1 MRGLIPLILFAA
13 FGWSGWWWVG
23 STAQETAVKTW
34 LSERRIEGW
43 RAEVGDYK
51 IIGFPNRFDNFFTDL
66 TLFEPARLWGW
77 RAAEFQVMALS
88 YKPNHIIA
96 NWPGEHVV
104 STPFDTITLAAELLR
119 GSVVFKP
126 ETSLALAR
134 IQLEIAAL
142 NFAGMNGWQA
152 RIDKA
157 NVAFFTDES
166 LASNRNAYKVFVK
179 STDVTPPAIWR
190 QNTSLPED
198 ISEVSLDATLHYDRP
213 WDRFAVEQNT
223 PRLTA
228 ISIHDLQFNWGTLV
242 LQGVGD
248 IAVNDQGFAQGH
260 LTLHIQNWRDLLQLL
275 SAAGILPDGISEG
288 LRKSL
293 EVITRAAGNT
303 KTIKLPLR
311 FSKNRTY
318 IGIIPIGLAPL
329 LYP

>member
-1 MRGLIPLILFAA
+1 MRGLIPLVFFAA
-13 FGWSGWWWVG
+13 LGWSGWWWVG

-34 LSERRIEGW
+34 LSERRVDGW
-43 RAEVGDYK
+43 RAEVANYK
-51 IIGFPNRFDNFFTDL
+51 IIGFPNRFDNIFTDL
-66 TLFEPARLWGW
+66 TLFEPAQIWGW
-77 RAAEFQVMALS
+77 RAPEFQIMALS

-96 NWPGEHVV
+96 NWPGEHEV
-104 STPFDTITLAAELLR
+104 STPFDTVTLGAELLR

-142 NFAGMNGWQA
+142 NLAGMRGWQA
-152 RIDKA
+152 RINKA
-157 NVAFFTDES
+157 NVAFFADEG
-166 LASNRNAYKVFVK
+166 LTPNSNTYKVFAK

-190 QNTSLPED
+190 ENTSLPAE
-198 ISEVSLDATLHYDRP
+198 ISSILLDATLAYDRP

-223 PRLTA
+223 PRLMT
-228 ISIHDLQFNWGTLV
+228 ISIHDLQFNWGTLM

-248 IAVNDQGFAQGH
+248 IAVNDQGFAQGN

-275 SAAGILPDGISEG
+275 SAAGILSNDITEG
-288 LRKSL
+288 LKQSL
-293 EVITRAAGNT
+293 EVITQVAGDT

-318 IGIIPIGLAPL
+318 IGIIPIGPAPL